1 MQQEPLPKYPVGVGG
16 KLQLQLQLNSKTM
29 NLIYTHSAAIVQTYK
44 LPGRSALTR
53 NSLAPTFTQH
63 LRAEDCYFAA

>member
-1 MQQEPLPKYPVGVGG
+1 
-16 KLQLQLQLNSKTM
+16 M

-44 LPGRSALTR
+44 LLGRSTLTR